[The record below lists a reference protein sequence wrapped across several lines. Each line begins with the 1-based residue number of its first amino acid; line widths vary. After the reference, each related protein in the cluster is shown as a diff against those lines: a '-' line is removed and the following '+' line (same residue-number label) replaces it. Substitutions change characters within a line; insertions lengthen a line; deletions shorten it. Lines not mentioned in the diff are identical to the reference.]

1 MVGREMGG
9 GGQTAVPSRRGR
21 TREGHG
27 MLTLIVVRIGKC
39 AGLIGD
45 VMPITRVLHYPERT
59 AI

>member
-1 MVGREMGG
+1 MGG

-45 VMPITRVLHYPERT
+45 VRPITRVLHYPERT